1 MNEKCVLLQAKDF
14 LPSNLPIAVL
24 REHNKK
30 WKFNRETRVLY
41 RRDFWK
47 IFYIHSGHGTLV
59 INGKHYSFGP
69 GFLCLIHPD
78 DLTTFE
84 LDTDI
89 DLSNIL
95 FQKRVIADYLGE
107 LKDENDFF
115 SIFDTP
121 SPESSHL
128 IRDQLYL
135 IDSDRKIQ
143 ALVKEMRREY
153 LRDDQNSGLMLKLHL
168 TELLIRM
175 TRLSS
180 KSFSRKRRDTLVA
193 YVLNQLEKNYMY
205 PFDYHRA
212 ADELGIT
219 HIHLCNA
226 YRKSCGESIGQT
238 LFRIRIRNAEHL
250 LLETEH
256 TVLEVSTLCGFRDL
270 SYFYRAFRRKNGMS
284 PGDFRRKFALQS

>member
-1 MNEKCVLLQAKDF
+1 
-14 LPSNLPIAVL
+14 
-24 REHNKK
+24 
-30 WKFNRETRVLY
+30 
-41 RRDFWK
+41 
-47 IFYIHSGHGTLV
+47 
-59 INGKHYSFGP
+59 
-69 GFLCLIHPD
+69 
-78 DLTTFE
+78 
-84 LDTDI
+84 
-89 DLSNIL
+89 
-95 FQKRVIADYLGE
+95 
-107 LKDENDFF
+107 
-115 SIFDTP
+115 
-121 SPESSHL
+121 
-128 IRDQLYL
+128 
-135 IDSDRKIQ
+135 
-143 ALVKEMRREY
+143 MRREY